1 MPSCEDCYFRQELLC
16 ALQRDSV
23 CPTFRATVQQPQ
35 AAVEAA
41 AAPQVMSVT
50 QVAAPAQVAA
60 PLRVAAVA
68 ATRSAAAAPEP
79 AQVGALAQLDLGSE
93 PFGTESSET
102 VFSLR
107 EACAAAPAIDAPT
120 VVPAREAVTVPR
132 IDPSAVRAAAATRRV
147 GEQCVV
153 EFDGEASEQDGSRET
168 VLVSVAAFGSDGG
181 RVARVTRRI
190 AERYPNA
197 LQLC

>member
-23 CPTFRATVQQPQ
+23 CPTFRATVRSERQ
-35 AAVEAA
+35 AAGAA
-41 AAPQVMSVT
+41 AVANVVSVT
-50 QVAAPAQVAA
+50 QVASPVQVAA
-60 PLRVAAVA
+60 PLRAVAAAVA
-68 ATRSAAAAPEP
+68 TEVAPVERP
-79 AQVGALAQLDLGSE
+79 VDVVQLDLGPE
-93 PFGTESSET
+93 PFCGDAPEAN
-102 VFSLR
+102 FSLV
-107 EACAAAPAIDAPT
+107 EMCESAQPAEQR
-120 VVPAREAVTVPR
+120 VVPAREAVRVPR
-132 IDPSAVRAAAATRRV
+132 LDPVSLRAAAASRQV

-153 EFDGEASEQDGSRET
+153 EFEAEGSDQEGEREP
-168 VLVSVAAFGSDGG
+168 VRVAVAAFGSEAG